1 MEPVLQ
7 LEVEAAVEASVEA
20 VAEAG
25 VEVARQVQVVCV
37 GGEAAVMV

>member
-1 MEPVLQ
+1 MEPALQ
-7 LEVEAAVEASVEA
+7 LEVEAAVEV
-20 VAEAG
+20 V